1 MTSPHDESSVLE
13 LQDLIIDTASVGE
26 FLEELTVYASRAIS
40 NSIDEPVACAIT
52 LRRRNRSATIAGSSP
67 NAREVNEIQHLLGSG
82 PCLEALETNT
92 AVLLDDVSTETRW
105 PEYRQALAEHGIH
118 SVLGLPLE
126 LGKDSW
132 AALNIYSRTAG
143 LFDPR
148 TVTVAEGFAKT
159 AGHALRLAVRI
170 GTEQLLAEDLRAAM
184 VNRTTIDLVCG
195 AIMAQN
201 RCSQKEAFAIL
212 TRASN
217 DRNMKLHLVA
227 EEILL
232 RISGSGGQSHF
243 AP

>member
-1 MTSPHDESSVLE
+1 MTTPHDESSILE

-26 FLEELTVYASRAIS
+26 FLEELTVYASKAIS

-52 LRRRNRSATIAGSSP
+52 LRRRHRSGTLAGSSP
-67 NAREVNEIQHLLGSG
+67 NAREVNEIQHLLGGG

-92 AVLLDDVSTETRW
+92 AVLLDDVRTETRW
-105 PEYRQALAEHGIH
+105 PEFQEALANHGIY

-126 LGKDSW
+126 LGKDSR
-132 AALNIYSRTAG
+132 AALSIYARAAG
-143 LFDPR
+143 IFDSH

-184 VNRTTIDLVCG
+184 VNRTTIDLACG
-195 AIMAQN
+195 AIMGQN
-201 RCSQKEAFAIL
+201 RCSQEEAFAIL

-217 DRNMKLHLVA
+217 HRNMKLHLVA

-232 RISGSGGQSHF
+232 QIAGSGGQSHF

>member
-1 MTSPHDESSVLE
+1 MTTPHDESSILE

-26 FLEELTVYASRAIS
+26 FLEELTVYASKAIS

-52 LRRRNRSATIAGSSP
+52 LRRRHRSGTLAGSSP
-67 NAREVNEIQHLLGSG
+67 NAREVNEIQHLLGGG

-92 AVLLDDVSTETRW
+92 AVLLDDVRTETRW
-105 PEYRQALAEHGIH
+105 PEFQEALANHGIY

-126 LGKDSW
+126 LGKDSR
-132 AALNIYSRTAG
+132 AVLNIYARAAG
-143 LFDPR
+143 IFDSR

-184 VNRTTIDLVCG
+184 VNRTTIDLACG
-195 AIMAQN
+195 AIMGQN
-201 RCSQKEAFAIL
+201 RCSQEEAFAIL

-217 DRNMKLHLVA
+217 HRNMKLHLVA

-232 RISGSGGQSHF
+232 QIAGSGGQSHF